1 MGAHFRERVVILSEG
16 YRMQRADQMTSIIT
30 FLISV
35 VLIWG
40 ASKMTY
46 RLEYSP
52 AAGFFPLWLGI
63 ALAIL
68 SIALF
73 LRTLLGSKE
82 GKEEPFLPKKEGRIR
97 ILVYLASLT
106 LCTLLIGKL
115 GFVVTCFLFTA
126 FTLSYHG
133 KYGLKK
139 AVVTASLMVVS
150 LYALFNLALEVPL
163 PKGFL
168 GF

>member
-1 MGAHFRERVVILSEG
+1 
-16 YRMQRADQMTSIIT
+16 MQRANQITSVIT
-30 FLISV
+30 FLISIA
-35 VLIWG
+35 LIWG

-63 ALAIL
+63 ALAAL
-68 SIALF
+68 SLF
-73 LRTLLGSKE
+73 LFFSTLFGSKE
-82 GKEEPFLPKKEGRIR
+82 KDEGTIVPKKEARIR
-97 ILVYLASLT
+97 ILLYLAALT

-115 GFVVTCFLFTA
+115 GFVITCFLFTT
-126 FTLSYHG
+126 FTLNYHG
-133 KYGLKK
+133 KYSLKK
-139 AVVTASLMVVS
+139 GLISSFLIVVS
-150 LYALFNLALEVPL
+150 LYVLFNLALGVPL

>member
-1 MGAHFRERVVILSEG
+1 
-16 YRMQRADQMTSIIT
+16 MQRANQITSIIT

-73 LRTLLGSKE
+73 IKALRGSEE
-82 GKEEPFLPKKEGRIR
+82 GKEERLVPEKEGGIR
-97 ILVYLASLT
+97 ILIYLAALT

-115 GFVVTCFLFTA
+115 GFVITCFLFTA
-126 FTLSYHG
+126 FTLRHHG
-133 KYGLKK
+133 KYSLKK
-139 AVVTASLMVVS
+139 ALLSSSLMVVS
-150 LYALFNLALEVPL
+150 LFVLFKVALEVPL

>member
-1 MGAHFRERVVILSEG
+1 
-16 YRMQRADQMTSIIT
+16 MQRANQITSVIT
-30 FLISV
+30 FLISIA
-35 VLIWG
+35 LIRG
-40 ASKMTY
+40 ANKMTY

-73 LRTLLGSKE
+73 LSTLFASKGE
-82 GKEEPFLPKKEGRIR
+82 NEETFLPEKKGRTR
-97 ILVYLASLT
+97 ILLYLAALT

-115 GFVVTCFLFTA
+115 GFVITCLLFTA
-126 FTLSYHG
+126 YTLICLG
-133 KYGLKK
+133 KYSLKK
-139 AVVTASLMVVS
+139 GLITSSVMIGS
-150 LYALFNLALEVPL
+150 LYVLFDLVLKVPL